1 MKEFTFLL
9 VLFVMAFS
17 IAGNAQL
24 EMNSDGKVAI
34 GYDDDSY
41 AQDLNIRTTLGDGEN
56 EDAGFEFRC
65 DDVNSQF
72 RLLRK
77 RNTYSSLIRF
87 KTGDSYK
94 WNMGVPKSSWGPGGD
109 GFFISTDLDT
119 DTAYAFWISEAKQ
132 VGIRTSNPYSN
143 YALTVRGDAYSTGQ
157 WEGSD
162 INMKKN
168 IQNLESPLEKVQQMR
183 GISFNFKPSVFGIS
197 SDHNDS
203 TEIIESDS
211 TQKNPIAHKPYS
223 PYLGPRYGVV
233 AQEIINVAPEL
244 VQKMDDGT
252 LAVNYNG
259 FIPLLIEAVKEQ
271 QDQIQ
276 KKDQQLMNDS
286 IKIAVLQSKIFALE
300 DRLAL
305 STAILEQ
312 VKAECCTNLA
322 EEKSNEIQTN
332 DNAALEGSEQ
342 QAQLYQNRPNPFT
355 ESTLIEYYLPES
367 SVNPADPAAPFRSG
381 PSC

>member
-34 GYDDDSY
+34 GYDDDDY

-77 RNTYSSLIRF
+77 RNAYSSLIRF

-94 WNMGVPKSSWGPGGD
+94 WNMGVPKSSWVGD
-109 GFFISTDLDT
+109 GNGFFISKDLNI
-119 DTAYAFWISEAKQ
+119 DTAAFWINQSKQ

-143 YALTVRGDAYSTGQ
+143 YALTVRGDAYATGG
-157 WEGSD
+157 WSGSD
-162 INMKKN
+162 INMKEN
-168 IQNLESPLEKVQQMR
+168 IQNLESSLEKVRQMR

-197 SDHNDS
+197 SDHIDSTKIIESENDS
-203 TEIIESDS
+203 TQI
-211 TQKNPIAHKPYS
+211 NPIDHKPYS

-233 AQEIINVAPEL
+233 AQEIKEVAPEL
-244 VQKMDDGT
+244 VQEMDDGT

-271 QDQIQ
+271 QIQIQ
-276 KKDQQLMNDS
+276 EQEQPFVNGSIQLAEIENKVIAFEDELTKFEAELDAVRNQCCSGLVQEKSDS
-286 IKIAVLQSKIFALE
+286 IASIADNMEVKIRKVSSK
-300 DRLAL
+300 
-305 STAILEQ
+305 
-312 VKAECCTNLA
+312 K
-322 EEKSNEIQTN
+322 
-332 DNAALEGSEQ
+332 
-342 QAQLYQNRPNPFT
+342 
-355 ESTLIEYYLPES
+355 
-367 SVNPADPAAPFRSG
+367 
-381 PSC
+381 